1 MSTTLLELEEVPER
15 LTVIGSGYIGLE
27 LGQLFHNLGAE
38 VTLVQESKQLLKDYD
53 PEVSAAVE
61 KALHE
66 RGIQVIT
73 GINYDHIVQD
83 GGIKKLT
90 LTKNGIQKT
99 IESDQVLVA
108 TARSPNTDALNLS
121 AVSVDIGETMKF

>member
-1 MSTTLLELEEVPER
+1 M
-15 LTVIGSGYIGLE
+15 TVIGSGYIGLE

-38 VTLVQESKQLLKDYD
+38 VTLVQGSKQLLKDYD
-53 PEVSAAVE
+53 PEVSTAVE
-61 KALHE
+61 KSLYE
-66 RGIQVIT
+66 RGIQVNI

-99 IESDQVLVA
+99 IESD
-108 TARSPNTDALNLS
+108 
-121 AVSVDIGETMKF
+121 